1 MDGVDIYPR
10 QSLKF
15 KCETKIDMK
24 PITVLKDIISDEKGV
39 VVYFYNTSCS
49 SCEVLRPK
57 IRAMVN
63 KSFPE
68 IKFEEINAQ
77 EYPGITAEAA
87 VYASPT
93 IVVYFEEK
101 ESIRESRYIS
111 VQQLEDKIERYY
123 NMLF

>member
-1 MDGVDIYPR
+1 MT
-10 QSLKF
+10 Q
-15 KCETKIDMK
+15 
-24 PITVLKDIISDEKGV
+24 ITGLKDITSGKKGV

-68 IKFEEINAQ
+68 ITFEQINAQ
-77 EYPGITAEAA
+77 EHPDITSEAS

-93 IVVYFEEK
+93 IVVYFEGK
-101 ESIRESRYIS
+101 ETLRESRYIS
-111 VQQLEDKIERYY
+111 VSQLEEKIERYY

>member
-1 MDGVDIYPR
+1 MR
-10 QSLKF
+10 Q
-15 KCETKIDMK
+15 
-24 PITVLKDIISDEKGV
+24 ITGLKDITSGKKGV
-39 VVYFYNTSCS
+39 VAYFYNTSCS

-63 KSFPE
+63 KSFPKIE
-68 IKFEEINAQ
+68 FEEINAQ

-93 IVVYFEEK
+93 IIVYFEGK

-111 VQQLEDKIERYY
+111 VQQLEEKIERYY

>member
-1 MDGVDIYPR
+1 
-10 QSLKF
+10 
-15 KCETKIDMK
+15 MK
-24 PITVLKDIISDEKGV
+24 KYNGLEEIVSGKNGV
-39 VVYFYNTSCS
+39 VIYFYNTSCS

-63 KSFPE
+63 ESFPE

-93 IVVYFEEK
+93 IIAYFEGK

-111 VQQLEDKIERYY
+111 VQQLEEKIERYY